1 MAELNASL
9 AVSDQDAYLFA
20 QGKWFQSHKK
30 LGAHP
35 AVQEDGVEGYH
46 FAVWAPNAASVSVV
60 GDFNNWDDTVNVL
73 SRSNHGGIWEGFI
86 PGITSEV
93 LYKFL
98 IVSASGQKIFKAD
111 P

>member
-1 MAELNASL
+1 ML

-60 GDFNNWDDTVNVL
+60 ETLTIGMIPTFFLAQTY
-73 SRSNHGGIWEGFI
+73 GIWEGD
-86 PGITSEV
+86 SEPV
-93 LYKFL
+93 
-98 IVSASGQKIFKAD
+98 
-111 P
+111 

>member
-60 GDFNNWDDTVNVL
+60 GDFNNWDETVNVL
-73 SRSNHGGIWEGFI
+73 SRSKYGGIWEGFI
-86 PGITSEV
+86 PGITSGV

-98 IVSASGQKIFKAD
+98 IVSTSGQKIFACT
-111 P
+111 

>member
-60 GDFNNWDDTVNVL
+60 GDFNNWDDTVNVSFSFKIRRNL
-73 SRSNHGGIWEGFI
+73 GRLYSRNHLG
-86 PGITSEV
+86 S
-93 LYKFL
+93 
-98 IVSASGQKIFKAD
+98 IV
-111 P
+111 